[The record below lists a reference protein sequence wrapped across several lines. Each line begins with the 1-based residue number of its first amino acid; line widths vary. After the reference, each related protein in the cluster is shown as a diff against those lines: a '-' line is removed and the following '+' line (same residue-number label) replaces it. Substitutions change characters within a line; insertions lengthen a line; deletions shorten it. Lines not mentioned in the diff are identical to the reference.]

1 MMPAEAAETPASVLL
16 WAVLGL
22 LAVVGTLAAYIAKK
36 YERDRRDSKEERALL
51 LQVVKDNTA
60 AMTRL
65 TTVVD
70 GVQNTLN
77 HYIDEER

>member
-1 MMPAEAAETPASVLL
+1 MMPAEATETPVGVLL

>member
-1 MMPAEAAETPASVLL
+1 MMPAEATETPVGVLL

-51 LQVVKDNTA
+51 LKVVKDNTA

>member
-22 LAVVGTLAAYIAKK
+22 VAAVGTLAAYIAKK

-77 HYIDEER
+77 HYMHEER

>member
-1 MMPAEAAETPASVLL
+1 MMPSEAAATPTSVLL
-16 WAVLGL
+16 WAVMGL
-22 LAVVGTLAAYIAKK
+22 VAVVGTLAAYIAKK

-70 GVQNTLN
+70 EIQNTLN